1 MEDEYVN
8 VPLDDDDKQQ
18 KDDDARS
25 DTTTVKLGD
34 HLGKSPSPVA
44 EDHQGDQDQASAG
57 SDSIARMG
65 AALGQRLK
73 LRSSAPARL
82 DTVAESSEMKPE
94 AAVDEGWG
102 GPPQG
107 RVPSGPKGRVPSGP
121 EGRVPTGKAATTMRE
136 AKSQVIQAPIVT
148 MVQTGLSLKRCSHIA
163 RLSRQPPEGEA
174 FNKWHNQRKFN
185 TETCTVLIQML
196 YAVHEVTMAECLRQT
211 LPLDENVRDFDKFK
225 SKGGKLSLL
234 WDFLQKQGISEIEHQ
249 PEPGEW
255 HLWSTRDVALTA
267 IRQLLELMFTVHVP
281 RWNDYVDGR
290 KNWAKGQL
298 RWHQASEKLK
308 SRCSQMDIYTK
319 SLAPTAG
326 PEQLYHAVVGHDMEG
341 LQQHDP
347 PLLPQNHPGG

>member
-1 MEDEYVN
+1 M
-8 VPLDDDDKQQ
+8 
-18 KDDDARS
+18 
-25 DTTTVKLGD
+25 
-34 HLGKSPSPVA
+34 
-44 EDHQGDQDQASAG
+44 
-57 SDSIARMG
+57 
-65 AALGQRLK
+65 
-73 LRSSAPARL
+73 
-82 DTVAESSEMKPE
+82 
-94 AAVDEGWG
+94 DEGWG